1 MNLVNLA
8 SKKEV
13 RRIKRSEIAATLK
26 HVAQALNI
34 PTKDLHK
41 IGATG
46 KFKTSGDIDV
56 AVDTTKYEQS
66 GLDSKLTA
74 KFSSIPNDK
83 SNESSYA
90 IPIKGDEEKG
100 FVKVDFTYTPNT
112 DWAKFAYHSEG
123 EGSRYKG
130 AVRAVLLMGVA
141 SILNKQGLDHVEYNG
156 DDLVISAGRSLEM
169 GTGLNRIFKHRS
181 GTDSTGK
188 GFDRSVPIKQ
198 FKKMFPDIEIKGG
211 QIIVDDPAKVVK
223 VLFGSGV
230 TPDSVRTG
238 EQVLN
243 LIKRKFDL
251 ATQEK
256 IFNFAK
262 KKAESMKGKM
272 RLPKELMD
280 NE

>member
-1 MNLVNLA
+1 MNLVNFA

-26 HVAQALNI
+26 YIAQALNI

-41 IGATG
+41 IGSTG
-46 KFKTSGDIDV
+46 KLKTSSDIDI
-56 AVDTTKYEQS
+56 ALDSTKYDQS
-66 GLDSKLTA
+66 NLDSKLTA
-74 KFSSIPNDK
+74 KYSSIPNDN

-90 IPIKGDEEKG
+90 IPIKGDESKG

-130 AVRAVLLMGVA
+130 AVRSVLLMGVA
-141 SILNKQGLDHVEYNG
+141 SVLNKKGLDHLEYNG
-156 DDLVISAGRSLEM
+156 EDLIISAGRSLEM

-181 GTDSTGK
+181 GTDLSGK
-188 GFDRSVPIKQ
+188 GYDKSVPIEQ

-211 QIIVDDPAKVVK
+211 QIIIDDPVKVVK

-230 TPDSVRTG
+230 TPDDVRTG
-238 EQVLN
+238 EQLLN

-280 NE
+280 DE

>member
-1 MNLVNLA
+1 MNLVNFA

-26 HVAQALNI
+26 HVAQSLNI

-46 KFKTSGDIDV
+46 KFATSGDIDV
-56 AVDTTKYEQS
+56 AIDTNLYNQS
-66 GLDSKLTA
+66 NLDDKLTS

-90 IPIKGDEEKG
+90 VPIKGDEDKG

-141 SILNKQGLDHVEYNG
+141 SILNQKGLDHVEYNG

-181 GTDSTGK
+181 GEDSTGK
-188 GFDRSVPIKQ
+188 GFDRSIPIKQ

-230 TPDSVRTG
+230 TPDSVRTA

-256 IFNFAK
+256 IFKFAK
-262 KKAESMKGKM
+262 KQAESMKGKM
-272 RLPKELMD
+272 RLPKELD
-280 NE
+280 DE